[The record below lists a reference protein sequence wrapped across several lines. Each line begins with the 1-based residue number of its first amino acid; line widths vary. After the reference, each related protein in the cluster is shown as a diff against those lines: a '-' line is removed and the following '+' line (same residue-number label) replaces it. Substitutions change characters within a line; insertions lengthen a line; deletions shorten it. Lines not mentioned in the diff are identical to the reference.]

1 MLLLAGVLRLVLSH
15 HFTFFINSLAHMW
28 GRRPY
33 SDENTAVDNALVA
46 LLTWGEG
53 YHNYHH
59 AFQADYRN
67 GVRWWQYDPSK
78 WVINILAWMGLV
90 HGRRRVPDFRIQ
102 RARLQMQFRRLMAL
116 SEAGLVQESWRT
128 TLEREYQRFWE
139 TVAQWKEVQARKVQA
154 GKAAVS
160 DRWLRTELRTS
171 MKELEYRLKMQKRR
185 LRALSAALGTPVI

>member
-1 MLLLAGVLRLVLSH
+1 
-15 HFTFFINSLAHMW
+15 
-28 GRRPY
+28 
-33 SDENTAVDNALVA
+33 
-46 LLTWGEG
+46 
-53 YHNYHH
+53 
-59 AFQADYRN
+59 
-67 GVRWWQYDPSK
+67 
-78 WVINILAWMGLV
+78 
-90 HGRRRVPDFRIQ
+90 
-102 RARLQMQFRRLMAL
+102 MQFRRLMAL

-185 LRALSAALGTPVI
+185 LHALSAALGTPVI